1 MEGLYVSAV
10 TGAGMDEL
18 KVRLEEAI
26 TSSTGR
32 VRKTFRI
39 PVGGEHLRLDI
50 KTSDSKYSRF
60 SH

>member
-10 TGAGMDEL
+10 TGVGMEEL

-50 KTSDSKYSRF
+50 KT
-60 SH
+60 